1 MKYFLKFT
9 LVYDLWKII
18 NKKNHSWI
26 DSVDNNLIYSY
37 SDFLLIDFK
46 NVKVVE
52 MILFIFFIYIYR
64 KIFIV
69 YIILV
74 CVLVLIEKWVNI
86 KKPTSLLILIFKNAL
101 ISARILKKIK
111 LINILN
117 KKFIHNFI
125 INLIFILIW
134 GYPRFMIINS
144 LFLFNYLFNWFK
156 YSPKINIKNLK
167 KKLYNLLL
175 NNVEDQETKLK
186 KILSLE
192 EWLKGLK

>member
-1 MKYFLKFT
+1 
-9 LVYDLWKII
+9 VG
-18 NKKNHSWI
+18 
-26 DSVDNNLIYSY
+26 NNLIYPY
-37 SDFLLIDFK
+37 SDFLLIDLK
-46 NVKVVE
+46 NVKFIE
-52 MILFIFFIYIYR
+52 IILFIFFIYIYR

-74 CVLVLIEKWVNI
+74 RVLVLIEKWVNI
-86 KKPTSLLILIFKNAL
+86 KKSISLLILLFKHAL

-117 KKFIHNFI
+117 KKFMRNLF

-167 KKLYNLLL
+167 QKLSNLLL
-175 NNVEDQETKLK
+175 NNVEDRETKLK
-186 KILSLE
+186 EILPLE
-192 EWLKGLK
+192 EWLKG

>member
-1 MKYFLKFT
+1 LKYFLKFT

-46 NVKVVE
+46 NVKVIE
-52 MILFIFFIYIYR
+52 MILFILFIYIYR

-117 KKFIHNFI
+117 KKFIHNLI

-192 EWLKGLK
+192 ELLKGLK

>member
-9 LVYDLWKII
+9 LLYDLWKII

-37 SDFLLIDFK
+37 SDFLLIDLK
-46 NVKVVE
+46 NVKFIE
-52 MILFIFFIYIYR
+52 IILFIFFIYIYR

-69 YIILV
+69 YIILI

-86 KKPTSLLILIFKNAL
+86 KKPTSLLILLFKNAL

-117 KKFIHNFI
+117 KNFIRNFI

-167 KKLYNLLL
+167 QKLYNLLL
-175 NNVEDQETKLK
+175 NNVEDQDMKLK
-186 KILSLE
+186 KILAVE

>member
-1 MKYFLKFT
+1 L
-9 LVYDLWKII
+9 YDLWKII

-37 SDFLLIDFK
+37 SDFLLIDLK
-46 NVKVVE
+46 NVKLIE
-52 MILFIFFIYIYR
+52 IILFIFFIYIYR

-69 YIILV
+69 YIILI

-86 KKPTSLLILIFKNAL
+86 KKPTSLLILLFKNAL
-101 ISARILKKIK
+101 IYARILKKIK

-117 KKFIHNFI
+117 KKFMRNLF

-156 YSPKINIKNLK
+156 YFPKINIKNLK
-167 KKLYNLLL
+167 QKLSNLLL
-175 NNVEDQETKLK
+175 NNVEDRETKLK
-186 KILSLE
+186 EILPLE
-192 EWLKGLK
+192 EWLKV